1 MMTRS
6 LPQVDP
12 ERLYTV
18 TEAARVLGVHRHTMW
33 RYIRQGFFRMMTRKI
48 DNRKVITGAQ
58 LLVSWRDFYR
68 PTIFQHYSTT

>member
-6 LPQVDP
+6 LPKVDP

-18 TEAARVLGVHRHTMW
+18 TEAARVLGGHRHTMW

-58 LLVSWRDFYR
+58 LLDSWRDFYR
-68 PTIFQHYSTT
+68 PTIFQH

>member
-6 LPQVDP
+6 LPKVDP

-58 LLVSWRDFYR
+58 LLESWRDFYR
-68 PTIFQHYSTT
+68 PTIFKDYSTT